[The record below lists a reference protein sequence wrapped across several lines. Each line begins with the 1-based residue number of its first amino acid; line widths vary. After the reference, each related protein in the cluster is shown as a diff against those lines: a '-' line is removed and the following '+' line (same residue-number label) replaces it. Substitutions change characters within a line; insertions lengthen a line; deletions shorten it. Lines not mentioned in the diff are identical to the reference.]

1 MNANFTNH
9 RNIRTKLIPIKLAAL
24 FGIQPSNGAVRAI
37 ATPRPFFL
45 CSLISALM
53 SACVFFGPG
62 QSVAYAQK
70 TSDKEAF
77 ETTVA
82 YVVQFYPLWFTYNQA
97 AVFNR
102 LVGPERVTPLYQS
115 VVAINVDTIYASAYL
130 NLTGEPLILTIP
142 PATNT
147 YSILALDPYGDVFD
161 SGIPPQTPGIYALI
175 GTNGFNGTLPARSTP
190 ITNHLSFSTLI
201 FRADKFSASGVDQTD
216 GANEFRASLM
226 LQTLSAYATNT
237 TGGATD
243 VLPEHVFAV
252 PFKTIA
258 DNLIANDPIEF
269 LRMLQQAVAA
279 SNTPPMSAEQQ
290 ALSTKFDLLFGNGH
304 FGPRSN
310 AKRSQFAA
318 GARAAH
324 ELILERYLTQTG
336 PNGWIHFTNIGHW
349 GDAVDERSGITEFIQ
364 YANDISAAAY
374 YHTFEDGK
382 GSPLNGSNPHGYV
395 LTFPAGGQP
404 EAKRFWSLTAYTP
417 DAIELVPNSADKYV
431 VARYTPGLQ
440 TNADGSL
447 SVYMTR
453 DAREL
458 PAGVSTNN
466 WLPVP
471 HGPFNIMLRVYGPEG
486 SVTNNTYIPP
496 AINRRH

>member
-1 MNANFTNH
+1 
-9 RNIRTKLIPIKLAAL
+9 
-24 FGIQPSNGAVRAI
+24 
-37 ATPRPFFL
+37 
-45 CSLISALM
+45 M
-53 SACVFFGPG
+53 SACVFFSQGP
-62 QSVAYAQK
+62 SAYAQK
-70 TSDKEAF
+70 SSDKEAF
-77 ETTVA
+77 DTTVA
-82 YVVQFYPLWFTYNQA
+82 YVVQFYPLWFTYNQSTT
-97 AVFNR
+97 FGTPNR
-102 LVGPERVTPLYQS
+102 LVGPERVSPLYQT

-130 NLTGEPLILTIP
+130 DLTAQPVILTIP
-142 PATNT
+142 PTTNT
-147 YSILALDPYGDVFD
+147 YSVLALDPYGDVFD
-161 SGIPPQTPGIYALI
+161 SGIPAQTSGTFAFVGPDYNATVPG
-175 GTNGFNGTLPARSTP
+175 TTT
-190 ITNHLSFSTLI
+190 ITNPLNHSSLL
-201 FRADKFSASGVDQTD
+201 FRADKFSASGVDQTE
-216 GANEFRASLM
+216 GAKEFRASLK
-226 LQTLSAYATNT
+226 LQTLSDYTNDPS
-237 TGGATD
+237 GGATD
-243 VLPEHVFAV
+243 VLPEIAFVV
-252 PFKTIA
+252 PYKTIA
-258 DNLIANDPIEF
+258 DNLIAKDPIRF
-269 LRMLQQAVAA
+269 LDRLQTAVSS
-279 SNTPPMSAEQQ
+279 SNTPPMSAEEKEL
-290 ALSTKFDLLFGNGH
+290 ATRFDLLFGNGH

-318 GARAAH
+318 GAQAAH

-374 YHTFEDGK
+374 YHTFVDGK
-382 GSPLNGSNPHGYV
+382 GSALNGSNPHGYV

-417 DAIELVPNSADKYV
+417 EAIELVPNSADKYV

-440 TNADGSL
+440 TNGDGSL

-453 DAREL
+453 DARDL
-458 PAGVSTNN
+458 PVGVSTNN